1 MPDYKEIRQCTIIFN
16 LPLISCLKFQAKQ
29 TRKQKC
35 LKLKTPS
42 FQRCR
47 ITQKERSLILVAK
60 GLQESIPYLAKV
72 GSTLTNRLRSR
83 RHFFFQPQIT
93 KWHIS
98 KKMFYTCALHA
109 PEKTRNTWL
118 FTCNYTFYIWK
129 QTLFDFWVS
138 GPILSLGKLRKKV
151 VSLQKLSCSLNIL
164 GGQLR
169 WQ

>member
-16 LPLISCLKFQAKQ
+16 LPLISCLKFPAKQ

-35 LKLKTPS
+35 LKLKTPFFS
-42 FQRCR
+42 TVSHHSKRK
-47 ITQKERSLILVAK
+47 ITYTCCKRSSRKHSLP
-60 GLQESIPYLAKV
+60 GESWVDLNKPTKIKK
-72 GSTLTNRLRSR
+72 T
-83 RHFFFQPQIT
+83 FFFQPQIT

-98 KKMFYTCALHA
+98 NKIFYTRALHA

-118 FTCNYTFYIWK
+118 FTCNYKLYIWK

-138 GPILSLGKLRKKV
+138 GPTLSLGKLRKKV
-151 VSLQKLSCSLNIL
+151 LSLQKLSCSLNIL

-169 WQ
+169 RQ